1 MLRTHGSPRPRTRR
15 SVVPALVTALV
26 ATGVA
31 IAATGATTVGAA
43 PRVFG
48 SGSTFLPGINAGNS
62 PQLASGPD
70 GTNLAVFVDRDDFQY
85 VASTRRVTFSIWDAP
100 LPLTKASGVLGPLYD
115 IAITDDLTQIAASA
129 TGTAQ
134 NTLNKVV
141 IWRRTAGAASW
152 AAPVEIA
159 FPATASPA
167 VNVQVLTDGSVLMVW
182 QDSADQIK
190 AARVAPGAS
199 AFGTTENVSS
209 VNDGSGLKLWAGRN
223 GQAAVAWF
231 KKGTNTIVTSL
242 RPTPTSTFGAAQ
254 TIPRNLTDDTNLSN
268 YEIAIGDDGR
278 MAFASQARNGP
289 GGNKIKVWLRPKD
302 GTWDSGQIVSTGAG
316 NSFDFPKIGIDGT
329 GRTVVAWQNTL
340 TNLSNSGHV
349 VQVTERGPGGTDLW
363 QPPATLSEPSTYQE
377 IPSLAVASDGTA
389 GITWNYGDG
398 QPLAFGE
405 PGVSYLTAFLTQ
417 VSWRTA
423 TGAWTPPDTV
433 SDRSGVNLNPVAT
446 AGNESVV
453 VGWIQRTLFSAPY
466 QAGLAASGPATIPSA
481 TLTVNS
487 TSDRA
492 ATNPSQGC
500 KTGLSVGG
508 KPECTLRAAIQ
519 TVNAGKGN
527 AIDFDIAGGGTPR
540 VDLLS
545 ALPTLAKTATI
556 DGTTQPGGIVEV
568 TGTIAEGLV
577 LGAPNIEVE
586 GLALSG
592 FTEAAFVLDG
602 ASGAKIRKNRIGTD
616 GAGTTF
622 RPTSVGVLLTR
633 SSNVTIGG
641 DSASDGNQI
650 ASTDTGIG
658 VYAIGDAARPITGL
672 KVRHNTIGTDA
683 SGGAALGTG
692 PSAGVLLL
700 ASANGKSTIADN
712 LIVANRVGVEV
723 AGAGT
728 AETLVSTNTIGT
740 NKAATAKLG
749 TSLYGVRLDGS
760 ARSKVASNSIVTSG
774 YDVSVAGTV
783 AGTFTDTSYSLDP
796 PSSAKATDPITGN
809 EEQVTGNRLGI
820 FSNGTKAPGSG
831 SVGISVWSGTS
842 RVLVQDN
849 TVAGHSS
856 SEINL
861 ARGTGHQVL
870 KNRVG
875 VNPSGTA
882 VLGAGTGIVAQG
894 TVDIAIGTSNATGNQ
909 IGGTTNQAILLNTF
923 SDSAGSGAKVVG
935 NRIGLLADGTTAAPV
950 GGLGVG
956 VTTPKATIG
965 PDNVIAN
972 AAGGGVLIDARST
985 QTTVTGN
992 WIGTDST
999 GVAKAANKVG
1009 IQANGPTGSDPIR
1022 QDLTITGNTISGNA
1036 QGGIVAGSVG
1046 LKVLLNR
1053 VGVGATTLADVGNTG
1068 TGVLVTSEAAE
1079 VRGNV
1084 VGHNSGVGIAA
1095 AGARSVVADNQVG
1108 QPSAAETDIGNG
1120 DAGIELL
1127 AAGAT
1132 VTGNVVGH
1140 NGGAG
1145 VSLLSNAKGEV
1156 RGNRISSNAEAGVS
1170 TQSADVTIRENRI
1183 GVPATGDAA
1192 RANQVGIDVAAGKAL
1207 IKANRIG
1214 NSTQEG
1220 VKVSPSATATILANP
1235 IFANGGA
1242 GIAAPAPAPAKPALT
1257 LAVRKG
1263 TGDTARTWLAV
1274 QGPDAP
1280 GTLEAFGNV
1289 SCTDPEGKVPLAT
1302 KTWTGGTKPKVITVR
1317 GNASLLGFTLTF
1329 TDASGRT
1336 SAFSTCATVDTAS
1349 PDTDSDGIPSAIEV
1363 LGPWAGAANDDR
1375 FAAVPTDAG
1384 TFVGLEASSGRLR
1397 QVTPADAP
1405 GGKPVGLELP
1415 FGLVSFELTVG
1426 AAGAPATVNVL
1437 VDGGNVGSAYW
1448 RYGPP
1453 DEGKAPTW
1461 YRFDYVAASDTGAK
1475 KITKTIG
1482 GTPYAGWELN
1492 LQDGARG
1499 DDDGELDSVITDP
1512 GGAGFG
1518 GVDDFSCPT
1527 AKGNPRYV
1535 CRTYAYGLGRNPDPA
1550 GQAYWVRKL
1559 DSGTPRGSVMQSFI
1573 TGSESRRV
1581 VVQRLYSTYLK
1592 RGPDPS
1598 GLQYW
1603 ANRLGTGTTPEAL
1616 RVNLASSNEVF
1627 RTAGGTTRDYASYLY
1642 LTLAKRPGTDAEI
1655 DLLKAQLD
1663 GGLSRATA
1671 VTNLIR
1677 SAAGRAGVVADAF
1690 ALYLERTPAASET
1703 TYWSGQ
1709 LAGGLS
1715 ELALYVKLAST
1726 SEFASS

>member
-1 MLRTHGSPRPRTRR
+1 M
-15 SVVPALVTALV
+15 ALV
-26 ATGVA
+26 A
-31 IAATGATTVGAA
+31 ATAGPAGASSRA
-43 PRVFG
+43 FG
-48 SGSTFLPGINAGNS
+48 SGATFLPGVNAGNS
-62 PQLASGPD
+62 PQLATGPD

-85 VASTRRVTFSIWDAP
+85 VASTRRVTFTAWDPP
-100 LPLTKASGVLGPLYD
+100 LSLAKASGVLGPLYD
-115 IAITDDLTQIAASA
+115 IAIADDLTQVAASA
-129 TGTAQ
+129 TGSAQ
-134 NTLNKVV
+134 NTLNKLV
-141 IWRRTAGAASW
+141 IWRRTSGASSW

-167 VNVQVLTDGSVLMVW
+167 VNVQVLSDGSVLMVW

-199 AFGTTENVSS
+199 TFGTTENVSA

-223 GQAAVAWF
+223 GHAAVAWF

-242 RPTPTSTFGAAQ
+242 RATPTSTFAAAQ

-278 MAFASQARNGP
+278 MAFASESRNGP
-289 GGNKIKVWLRPKD
+289 TGRKIKVWQRPKD
-302 GTWDSGQIVSTGAG
+302 GTWDSGEIVSTGSGHA
-316 NSFDFPKIGIDGT
+316 FDFPEIGIDGT

-363 QPPATLSEPSTYQE
+363 QPPATLSAPSTYQE

-453 VGWIQRTLFSAPY
+453 VGWMQRTLFSAPY

-492 ATNPSQGC
+492 ATNASQGC

-540 VDLLS
+540 IDLLS
-545 ALPTLAKTATI
+545 ALPTVSKTATI
-556 DGTTQPGGIVEV
+556 DGTTQAGGIVEV
-568 TGTIAEGLV
+568 TGTTATGLR
-577 LGAPNIEVE
+577 LAAPNVE
-586 GLALSG
+586 LLGLALSG
-592 FTEAAFVLDG
+592 FTQDALLLDG
-602 ASGAKIRKNRIGTD
+602 ASGAKIRKNRFGTD
-616 GAGTTF
+616 GSGTVF
-622 RPTSVGVLLTR
+622 RTTGNAVAITR
-633 SSNVTIGG
+633 STNVTIGG
-641 DSASDGNQI
+641 DTAADGNQI
-650 ASTDTGIG
+650 VTTGASTG

-683 SGGAALGTG
+683 AGAATLGTG
-692 PSAGVLLL
+692 PGAGVLLV
-700 ASANGKSTIADN
+700 ASANGKATIADN
-712 LIVANRVGVEV
+712 LVVATRVGVEV

-728 AETLVSTNTIGT
+728 AETVVSGNTIGT

-749 TSLYGVRLDGS
+749 TLVYGVRLDGS
-760 ARSKVASNSIVTSG
+760 ARSKVASNAIVANG

-783 AGTFTDTSYSLDP
+783 AGTFTDTGYTLDP
-796 PSSAKATDPITGN
+796 PSSARATDAVTGN
-809 EEQVTGNRLGI
+809 DEQVTGNRIGI
-820 FSNGTKAPGSG
+820 FANGTKAPGSG
-831 SVGISVWSGTS
+831 SAGISVWSGTS

-849 TVAGHSS
+849 TIAGHSS
-856 SEINL
+856 AEISL

-870 KNRVG
+870 KNRIG
-875 VNPSGTA
+875 VDPTGTT
-882 VLGAGTGIVAQG
+882 VLGATAGIVAQG
-894 TVDIAIGTSNATGNQ
+894 TVDVAIGTSSATGNQ
-909 IGGTTNQAILLNTF
+909 IGGTVTQAILLNTF
-923 SDSAGSGAKVVG
+923 SDSPGSGAKVVG

-950 GGLGVG
+950 GGAGVAA
-956 VTTPKATIG
+956 TAPKVTIG

-972 AAGGGVLIDARST
+972 SAGGGVSLAARST
-985 QTTVTGN
+985 QSTVTGN
-992 WIGTDST
+992 RIGTDAS
-999 GVAKAANKVG
+999 GVAKAGNKVG
-1009 IQANGPTGSDPIR
+1009 IEALAPTGSDPIR
-1022 QDLTITGNTISGNA
+1022 QDVTITGNTVSGNA

-1053 VGVGATTLADVGNTG
+1053 VGVGATTLADTGNTG
-1068 TGVLVTSEAAE
+1068 DGIRVTSEAAE
-1079 VRGNV
+1079 VRGNL
-1084 VGHNSGVGIAA
+1084 VGHNADAGIRAVGAS
-1095 AGARSVVADNQVG
+1095 SVVADNQVG
-1108 QPSAAETDIGNG
+1108 QPGDAETDIGNG
-1120 DAGIELL
+1120 STGIVL
-1127 AAGAT
+1127 AGAAAT
-1132 VTGNVVGH
+1132 ATGNVVGR
-1140 NGGAG
+1140 NDGPGIS
-1145 VSLLSNAKGEV
+1145 VLSTAKGEV
-1156 RGNRISSNAEAGVS
+1156 RGNRIGSNAGAGVV
-1170 TQSADVTIRENRI
+1170 TESADVTIRENRI

-1192 RANQVGIDVAAGKAL
+1192 RGNQVGIDVTQGKAL

-1214 NSTQEG
+1214 SSTQEG

-1235 IFANGGA
+1235 IFANGA
-1242 GIAAPAPAPAKPALT
+1242 EGIAAPAPAPAKPALT
-1257 LAVRKG
+1257 LAIRKG

-1302 KTWTGGTKPKVITVR
+1302 KTWNGGTKPRIITIR
-1317 GNASLLGFTLTF
+1317 GNATLLGFTITF
-1329 TDASGRT
+1329 TDANGRT
-1336 SAFSTCATVDTAS
+1336 SAFSTCATVDAAAV
-1349 PDTDSDGIPSAIEV
+1349 DTDSDGIPSAIEA
-1363 LGPWAGAANDDR
+1363 LGPWAGAQNDDQ

-1384 TFVGLEASSGRLR
+1384 TFVGLEASGGRLR

-1415 FGLVSFELTVG
+1415 FGLVSFELAVG

-1437 VDGGNVGSAYW
+1437 VDGGNTGTAYW

-1453 DEGKAPTW
+1453 DEGKAPAW

-1499 DDDGELDSVITDP
+1499 DDDGELDSIITDP

-1518 GVDDFSCPT
+1518 GVDDYSCPT
-1527 AKGNPRYV
+1527 VKGNARYV
-1535 CRTYAYGLGRNPDPA
+1535 CRTYAYGLGRNPDPS
-1550 GQAYWVRKL
+1550 GQAFWVKRL
-1559 DSGTPRGSVMQSFI
+1559 DAGTPRSSVMQSFI

-1603 ANRLGTGTTPEAL
+1603 AGKLGTGTTPEAL
-1616 RVNLASSNEVF
+1616 RVNLASSNEVY
-1627 RTAGGTTRDYASYLY
+1627 RTSGGTNRDYARYLY
-1642 LTLAKRPGTDAEI
+1642 VTLAKRAGTDAEV
-1655 DLLKAQLD
+1655 DGLKALLD
-1663 GGLSRATA
+1663 AGYSRASA
-1671 VTNLIR
+1671 VTGLIR
-1677 SAAGRAGVVADAF
+1677 SAEGRAGVVTDAY
-1690 ALYLERTPAASET
+1690 ALYLERPPTAAESAS
-1703 TYWSGQ
+1703 WSTQ
-1709 LAGGLS
+1709 IAAGLS
-1715 ELALYVKLAST
+1715 ELTLYVRLAAT
-1726 SEFASS
+1726 SEFANG

>member
-1 MLRTHGSPRPRTRR
+1 
-15 SVVPALVTALV
+15 VVTALVTALLT
-26 ATGVA
+26 TGVA
-31 IAATGATTVGAA
+31 ITATGATTAGAA
-43 PRVFG
+43 PRMFG
-48 SGSTFLPGINAGNS
+48 SGSTFLPGVNAGNS

-70 GTNLAVFVDRDDFQY
+70 GTNLAVFVDRDDLQY

-100 LPLTKASGVLGPLYD
+100 LPLAKASGVLGPLYD
-115 IAITDDLTQIAASA
+115 VAIADDLTQVAASA

-134 NTLNKVV
+134 NTLNTLVV
-141 IWRRTAGAASW
+141 WRRAAGAASW
-152 AAPVEIA
+152 TAPVEIA

-167 VNVQVLTDGSVLMVW
+167 VNVQILSDGSVLMVW

-199 AFGTTENVSS
+199 TFGATENVSA
-209 VNDGSGLKLWAGRN
+209 VNDGSGLKLFAGRN

-231 KKGTNTIVTSL
+231 KKGTNTVVTSL
-242 RPTPTSTFGAAQ
+242 RATPTSTFAAAQ
-254 TIPRNLTDDTNLSN
+254 AIPRNLTDDTNLSN
-268 YEIAIGDDGR
+268 YEIAIGDDSR

-289 GGNKIKVWLRPKD
+289 GGNEIKVWLRPKD
-302 GTWDSGQIVSTGAG
+302 GTWDSGQIVSTGTG
-316 NSFDFPKIGIDGT
+316 SSFDFPRIGIDGT

-405 PGVSYLTAFLTQ
+405 PGVNYLTAYLTQ

-487 TSDRA
+487 SGDRA
-492 ATNPSQGC
+492 ATNASQGC

-527 AIDFDIAGGGTPR
+527 AIDFNIAGGGTPR
-540 VDLLS
+540 IDLLS

-556 DGTTQPGGIVEV
+556 DGTTQAGGIVEV
-568 TGTIAEGLV
+568 SGTVAEGLV
-577 LGAPNIEVE
+577 LAAPNIEVE

-592 FTEAAFVLDG
+592 FTDAAIVLDG

-622 RPTSVGVLLTR
+622 RPTGIGVLLTR

-641 DSASDGNQI
+641 DAASDGNQI
-650 ASTDTGIG
+650 VSKDTGIG
-658 VYAIGDAARPITGL
+658 VYAIGDAARPVTGL

-683 SGGAALGTG
+683 TGGAALGTG

-700 ASANGKSTIADN
+700 ASTNGKSTIADN
-712 LIVANRVGVEV
+712 LIVADRVGVEV

-728 AETLVSTNTIGT
+728 AETTVSTNTIGT
-740 NKAATAKLG
+740 NKAGTAKLG
-749 TSLYGVRLDGS
+749 TLSYGVRLDGS
-760 ARSKVASNSIVTSG
+760 ARSKVASNLIVTNG
-774 YDVSVAGTV
+774 YDVSVSGTV
-783 AGTFTDTSYSLDP
+783 AGTFTDTSYSLDA
-796 PSSAKATDPITGN
+796 PSTAKATGAITGSD
-809 EEQVTGNRLGI
+809 EQVTGNRLGI

-831 SVGISVWSGTS
+831 SAGISAWSGTS
-842 RVLVQDN
+842 RVLLQDN

-856 SEINL
+856 NEISL
-861 ARGTGHQVL
+861 YRGSGHQVL
-870 KNRVG
+870 KNRIG
-875 VNPSGTA
+875 VDPTGAT
-882 VLGAGTGIVAQG
+882 VLGGTLGIVAQG
-894 TVDIAIGTSNATGNQ
+894 TVDASIGTSTTTGNQ
-909 IGGTTNQAILLNTF
+909 LGGLTGTAILVNTF
-923 SDSAGSGAKVVG
+923 SDSPGTGAKVVG
-935 NRIGLLADGTTAAPV
+935 NRIGLLADGTTAAPI
-950 GGLGVG
+950 GGAGVAA
-956 VTTPKATIG
+956 TAPKVTIG

-972 AAGGGVLIDARST
+972 SAAGGVSLAARST
-985 QTTVTGN
+985 QSVVTGN
-992 WIGTDST
+992 RIGTDAS
-999 GVAKAANKVG
+999 GVTKAANKVG
-1009 IQANGPTGSDPIR
+1009 IEALAPTGSDPIR
-1022 QDLTITGNTISGNA
+1022 QDVTITGNTISGNA

-1053 VGVGATTLADVGNTG
+1053 VGIGATTLANVGNTG
-1068 TGVLVTSEAAE
+1068 DGIRVTSEAAE
-1079 VRGNV
+1079 VRGNL
-1084 VGHNSGVGIAA
+1084 VGHNTDAGIRAVG
-1095 AGARSVVADNQVG
+1095 AGSVVVDNQVG
-1108 QPSAAETDIGNG
+1108 QPGDAETDIGNG
-1120 DAGIELL
+1120 DAGIV
-1127 AAGAT
+1127 AAGTGAS
-1132 VTGNVVGH
+1132 VTGNVVGR
-1140 NGGAG
+1140 NDGAG
-1145 VSLLSNAKGEV
+1145 ISVLSTAKGEV
-1156 RGNRISSNAEAGVS
+1156 RGNRIGSNTGAGIV
-1170 TQSADVTIRENRI
+1170 TRSADIIIRENRI

-1192 RANQVGIDVAAGKAL
+1192 RANQVGIDVAEGKAL
-1207 IKANRIG
+1207 MKANRIG
-1214 NSTQEG
+1214 NATAEG

-1242 GIAAPAPAPAKPALT
+1242 GIAAPAPAPAAPALT
-1257 LAVRKG
+1257 LAIRKG

-1274 QGPDAP
+1274 QGPDAS
-1280 GTLEAFGNV
+1280 GTIEAFGNV

-1302 KTWTGGTKPKVITVR
+1302 KTWTGGTKPRIITVR
-1317 GNASLLGFTLTF
+1317 GNATLLGFTLTF
-1329 TDASGRT
+1329 TDANGRT
-1336 SAFSTCATVDTAS
+1336 SAFSTCATVDTAAV
-1349 PDTDSDGIPSAIEV
+1349 DTDSDGIPSAIEA
-1363 LGPWAGAANDDR
+1363 LGPWAGAANDDQ

-1384 TFVGLEASSGRLR
+1384 TFVGLEASGGRLR

-1405 GGKPVGLELP
+1405 GGRPVGLELP
-1415 FGLVSFELTVG
+1415 FGLVSFELTVS
-1426 AAGAPATVNVL
+1426 AEGAPATVDVL
-1437 VDGGNVGSAYW
+1437 VDGGNIGTAYW

-1453 DEGKAPTW
+1453 DVGKAPTW
-1461 YRFDYVAASDTGAK
+1461 YRFDYLAASDTGAK
-1475 KITKTIG
+1475 KVTKTIG

-1527 AKGNPRYV
+1527 AKGNARYV
-1535 CRTYAYGLGRNPDPA
+1535 CRTYAYGLGRNPDA
-1550 GQAYWVRKL
+1550 SGQAYWVRKL
-1559 DSGTPRGSVMQSFI
+1559 DAGTPRSSVMQSFI

-1616 RVNLASSNEVF
+1616 RVNLASSNEVY
-1627 RTAGGTTRDYASYLY
+1627 RTSGGTNRDYAAYLY

-1655 DLLKAQLD
+1655 DLLRAQLD
-1663 GGLSRATA
+1663 GGLSRASA

-1677 SAAGRAGVVADAF
+1677 STAGRAGVVADAY
-1690 ALYLERTPAASET
+1690 ALYLERTPAATET

-1715 ELALYVKLAST
+1715 ELSLYVKLAST
-1726 SEFASS
+1726 SEFATG